1 VVGVLEVGLD
11 TVTDS
16 VSTVLAARPAVL
28 LAAAL
33 ALVAVGWTVLWRWTR
48 SVVTIA
54 HEGGHA
60 VVAVL
65 AGRGLTGIRLHAD
78 TSGLTVSTGAR
89 RGPGL
94 VFTFLGGYPAPSLL
108 GFGGALLVAADRAEV
123 MLWIALGLLAA
134 TIIHVRNV
142 FGVLVVLA
150 TAALVAAVAGW
161 GGPGLQAGFAAALCW
176 FLLFGGLRAVR
187 ELRRGHRRGR
197 RGRLGRTRT
206 AGRLRRGPVL
216 VPAVRRVAG
225 GARAAPRPPP
235 GPAWRLR
242 RGHAGRA
249 DPGPGRNVDGAV
261 LVAGRCRGD
270 RRGLGPA
277 ALNTEENVRARLQ
290 RLQQEGHR

>member
-1 VVGVLEVGLD
+1 VAGVLEVGLD
-11 TVTDS
+11 SVTDT

-108 GFGGALLVAADRAEV
+108 GLGGALLVAADRAEV

-134 TIIHVRNV
+134 TVIHVRNV

-161 GGPGLQAGFAAALCW
+161 GAPGLQAGFAAALCW
-176 FLLFGGLRAVR
+176 FLLFGGMRAVR
-187 ELRRGHRRGR
+187 ELRRGRRGR
-197 RGRLGRTRT
+197 RGDSDADMLAGLTR
-206 AGRLRRGPVL
+206 
-216 VPAVRRVAG
+216 VPAGMWTALFWLLAGVAVI
-225 GARAAPRPPP
+225 AA
-235 GPAWRLR
+235 AWVLLR
-242 RGHAGRA
+242 
-249 DPGPGRNVDGAV
+249 
-261 LVAGRCRGD
+261 
-270 RRGLGPA
+270 
-277 ALNTEENVRARLQ
+277 
-290 RLQQEGHR
+290 